1 MAFIC
6 TRPNKCA
13 NWQSLVCRC
22 PLFAFRPP
30 LIGRRFKNSCYLLFV
45 KELNSLF
52 LLSDFVFFS
61 CVFYLILR
69 FFLCLLSDLVCSW
82 YGPGNKKGHEPL
94 NSCPHFRR
102 KCSYSL
108 RYLSKIRRYNSITAQ
123 ISPHIFY
130 IVVGKFRS
138 EFNCISSSVAIKEY
152 IVFICSQDRSN
163 FFY

>member
-1 MAFIC
+1 MKSERKPPLLSWSSPSRRTVLENMAFIC

-30 LIGRRFKNSCYLLFV
+30 LIGRRFKNNCCLLSV
-45 KELNSLF
+45 KESSLF

-94 NSCPHFRR
+94 NPCPHFRR

-108 RYLSKIRRYNSITAQ
+108 SYLRLKLCKLFAHLIR
-123 ISPHIFY
+123 
-130 IVVGKFRS
+130 
-138 EFNCISSSVAIKEY
+138 
-152 IVFICSQDRSN
+152 
-163 FFY
+163 